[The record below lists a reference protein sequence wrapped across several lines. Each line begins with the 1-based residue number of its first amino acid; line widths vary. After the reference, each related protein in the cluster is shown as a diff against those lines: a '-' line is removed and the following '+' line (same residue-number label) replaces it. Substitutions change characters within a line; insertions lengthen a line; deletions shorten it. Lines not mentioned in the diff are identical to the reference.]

1 MNIDKFTIDT
11 QPFEKTL
18 TFRLASPAL
27 DQSAAAALGEWNSPL
42 IYGEFDKNNI
52 YYDITGRVPLRQ
64 TLGHPLSCEEA
75 VNLFISVADAICL
88 YAQENAVHPKYV
100 ILDSDL
106 VLSPKPAG
114 LYG

>member
-52 YYDITGRVPLRQ
+52 YYDNLRVWKERLRKLCTWPPHITD
-64 TLGHPLSCEEA
+64 EE
-75 VNLFISVADAICL
+75 L
-88 YAQENAVHPKYV
+88 
-100 ILDSDL
+100 
-106 VLSPKPAG
+106 
-114 LYG
+114 

>member
-75 VNLFISVADAICL
+75 VIYLFLWRCHFIC
-88 YAQENAVHPKYV
+88 PGKCR
-100 ILDSDL
+100 
-106 VLSPKPAG
+106 SP
-114 LYG
+114 